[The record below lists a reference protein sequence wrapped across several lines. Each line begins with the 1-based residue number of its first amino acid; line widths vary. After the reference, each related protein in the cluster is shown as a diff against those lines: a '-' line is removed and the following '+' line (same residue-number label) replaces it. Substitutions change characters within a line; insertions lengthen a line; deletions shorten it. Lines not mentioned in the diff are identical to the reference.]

1 MSKTNIPK
9 FLMAAFNMVKRGDIK
24 SVDDLFKFAKQ
35 EFGEITSSLKSQI
48 EDTFKKGQAAAITEK
63 RTKDMSMGDPT
74 GEGLS
79 QFKKNIDELR
89 KQLKELDKLD
99 DRNKDITKDLEDALT
114 GQIFKRPMGST
125 DATKPFKTPGM
136 PFQRKNPN
144 YRLKKIEDRRNE
156 KRRKMYGEQ

>member
-74 GEGLS
+74 GECLS
-79 QFKKNIDELR
+79 QFKKNSKKRL
-89 KQLKELDKLD
+89 
-99 DRNKDITKDLEDALT
+99 ITLNIVYFIYFLLC
-114 GQIFKRPMGST
+114 IFCIGVITNSLFM
-125 DATKPFKTPGM
+125 
-136 PFQRKNPN
+136 
-144 YRLKKIEDRRNE
+144 
-156 KRRKMYGEQ
+156 